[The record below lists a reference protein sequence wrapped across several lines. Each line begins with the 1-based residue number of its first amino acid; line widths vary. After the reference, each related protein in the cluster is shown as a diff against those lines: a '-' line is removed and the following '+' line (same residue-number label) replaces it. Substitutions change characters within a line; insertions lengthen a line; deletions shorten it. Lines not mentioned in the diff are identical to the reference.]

1 MKKDHLTFYVL
12 VVLSIE
18 GCKKELMSLKE
29 IWLEAPTVTRS
40 SARESRR
47 ILSLGKVSNLE
58 PIASPYF

>member
-1 MKKDHLTFYVL
+1 MKKDHLTFYIL
-12 VVLSIE
+12 VLSIE

-40 SARESRR
+40 SARESRSG
-47 ILSLGKVSNLE
+47 LPLGKVSNLE